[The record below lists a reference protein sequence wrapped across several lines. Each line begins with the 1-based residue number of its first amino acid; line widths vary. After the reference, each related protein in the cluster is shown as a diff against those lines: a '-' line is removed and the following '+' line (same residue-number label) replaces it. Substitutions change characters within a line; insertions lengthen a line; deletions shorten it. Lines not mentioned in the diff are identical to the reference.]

1 MGFLL
6 KQIPTL
12 TCMIQARTPK
22 RVFELIEKGLKGG
35 ADAFG
40 LQLEQL
46 ERQYRTPKI
55 YKEIFEKMGDKPC
68 YVTNYPYSMNNGVSD
83 EILAEELIAVAEC
96 GGALIDI
103 FGDMFGRA
111 PDQITYD
118 KAAIESQKALAD
130 KIHSLGKEVLI
141 STHTFRFMEYSD
153 IHKILQ
159 AQKERGADVCKIV
172 TAANSENELKSNF
185 FITSKLAKE
194 FENPF
199 LFLCIGDYCNKHRKV
214 GPLINDGMFL
224 CVAEHDEFSTPAQPL
239 LGDAKKI
246 LELTY

>member
-6 KQIPTL
+6 EQRPTL
-12 TCMIQARTPK
+12 TCMIQARTPE
-22 RVFELIEKGLKGG
+22 RIFELIGKGLEGG

-40 LQLEQL
+40 FQLERL
-46 ERQYRTPKI
+46 ERQYHTPEI
-55 YKEIFEKMGDKPC
+55 YKTIFKKMGNKPC
-68 YVTNYPYSMNNGVSD
+68 YVTNYPYLMNDGVSD
-83 EILAEELIAVAEC
+83 DALAAELVTIAEC

-111 PDQITYD
+111 HDQITYD
-118 KAAIESQKALAD
+118 KGAIESQKALVD

-141 STHTFRFMEYSD
+141 SSHTFRFMEYSD
-153 IHKILQ
+153 IYKILQ

-185 FITSKLAKE
+185 YITSKLAKE
-194 FENPF
+194 FSNPF
-199 LFLCIGDYCNKHRKV
+199 LFLCIGDFCEKHRKV
-214 GPLINDGMFL
+214 APLINNGMFL

-239 LGDAKKI
+239 LTDAKRI
-246 LELTY
+246 VDV